1 MKHLPRL
8 KNFDICKQKE
18 IETFLKEVTPS
29 KKNEIQETQLAPPI
43 LATLFN
49 ARAILVMR
57 L

>member
-29 KKNEIQETQLAPPI
+29 KKNEIQETQLALPI

>member
-1 MKHLPRL
+1 MKHLPSL
-8 KNFDICKQKE
+8 KNLDICKQKE
-18 IETFLKEVTPS
+18 IEAFLKEVITS
-29 KKNEIQETQLAPPI
+29 KKNEMQDAQLAPPI